1 MAKLA
6 TSMGLADE
14 KIKRLAA
21 KKELTDVD
29 DHHVEHRSFCDST
42 TIASR
47 DDDDSDF
54 DELGKQKLPNGLNLS
69 SVV

>member
-21 KKELTDVD
+21 KKESGDVD
-29 DHHVEHRSFCDST
+29 DHHHVEHRSFCDST

-54 DELGKQKLPNGLNLS
+54 DELGKEI
-69 SVV
+69 V

>member
-14 KIKRLAA
+14 KIKRLAV
-21 KKELTDVD
+21 KKDSSDFE
-29 DHHVEHRSFCDST
+29 DHHVGHRSFCDST

-54 DELGKQKLPNGLNLS
+54 DELGMQ
-69 SVV
+69 